1 MNAKTKIGIIVGFVI
16 LLAVGG
22 TIAAK
27 MEEKKVGDA
36 CETYRSS
43 DCGGPGGACLT
54 SSSGNY
60 CSITCGGDGECPSG
74 FKCAPIAATSYKVD
88 TSKGTTAKTDEQSV
102 KMCVRGK

>member
-1 MNAKTKIGIIVGFVI
+1 MNAKTKIGIIVGFVV

-22 TIAAK
+22 AVAAK

-43 DCGGPGGACLT
+43 DCAGPGGACLT
-54 SSSGNY
+54 SSAGNY

-74 FKCAPIAATSYKVD
+74 FKCAPITATNYKIE
-88 TSKGTTAKTDEQSV
+88 KGNTTKTDEQSV